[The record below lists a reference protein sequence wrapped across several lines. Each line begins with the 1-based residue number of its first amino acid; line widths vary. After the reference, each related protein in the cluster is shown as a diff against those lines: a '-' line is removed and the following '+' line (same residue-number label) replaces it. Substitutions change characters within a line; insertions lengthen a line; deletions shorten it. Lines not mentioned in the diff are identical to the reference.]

1 MKKKLLF
8 ILPSFGIGGT
18 TVSTYNIISLL
29 KKEGYECWV
38 MPLHKRGIL
47 CELYNNTK
55 QIETPFAI
63 EALSYGGWKE
73 APTCSKKIFAI
84 ALRSV
89 RHISIQFEKLL
100 VGKALNKVISKHGFD
115 TVIACQESLTSRL
128 VSYSSCAN
136 KIAWVRCDYN
146 RIFERN
152 RYKKES
158 FYNSYNS
165 IVCVAEETY
174 KHFIAIY
181 PECEAQTYCISNPQ
195 DSDFLIGRAQQQEN
209 ESRFDNSK
217 FTIISVG
224 RLDPVKRFEHIAY
237 IAKQLVELGRD
248 FRWYII
254 GDGPERDKIK
264 QSIIQNNVGDCV
276 IMLGAKTNPHYYIKN
291 SDLYVCLSLS
301 EACPRVIN
309 EAKVLHT
316 PVISTDF
323 DTAHEFIE
331 SENNG
336 IICKIEDMA
345 NNIHRMMTDND
356 LKDRVINNIEHFNF
370 DNIQII
376 NQLKSIL

>member
-29 KKEGYECWV
+29 EKEGYECWV
-38 MPLHKRGIL
+38 MPLQKRGIL

-55 QIETPFAI
+55 QIETPFVI

-73 APTCSKKIFAI
+73 APSYSKKVFAI
-84 ALRSV
+84 VLRGV
-89 RHISIQFEKLL
+89 RNISNQFEKLL
-100 VGKALNKVISKHGFD
+100 VGKTLNKVISKQGFD
-115 TVIACQESLTSRL
+115 TVVACQESITSRL
-128 VSYSSCAN
+128 VSYSNCDN

-146 RIFERN
+146 RIFEKN
-152 RYKKES
+152 KHKKEN
-158 FYNSYNS
+158 FYKEYNS

-181 PECEAQTYCISNPQ
+181 PEYETKTYCIPNPQ
-195 DSDFLIGRAQQQEN
+195 DSDFLIGRAQQQEI
-209 ESRFDNSK
+209 ESRFDNSR
-217 FTIISVG
+217 FTIVSVG
-224 RLDPVKRFEHIAY
+224 RLDPIKRFEHIAY
-237 IAKQLVELGRD
+237 ISKQLVEQGHD

-254 GDGPERDKIK
+254 GDGSERDRIK
-264 QSIIQNNVGDCV
+264 QSIKHNNVGDYV
-276 IMLGAKTNPHYYIKN
+276 IMLGAKTNPYYYIKN

-323 DTAHEFIE
+323 DTAYEFIK
-331 SENNG
+331 SEKNG
-336 IICKIEDMA
+336 LICKIEDMA
-345 NNIHRMMTDND
+345 DNISRMMTDNELMD
-356 LKDRVINNIEHFNF
+356 EFCCNIKEFRF
-370 DNIQII
+370 DNSEII
-376 NQLKSIL
+376 EQLEKIL

>member
-1 MKKKLLF
+1 MKKRILF
-8 ILPSFGIGGT
+8 ILPSYGIGGT
-18 TVSTYNIISLL
+18 IVSTRIIISLL
-29 KKEGYECWV
+29 EKKGYECWV
-38 MPLHKRGIL
+38 MPLLKRGIL
-47 CELYNNTK
+47 SDLYINIK
-55 QIETPFAI
+55 QIKTPFVI

-73 APTCSKKIFAI
+73 APTCFKKLFSI
-84 ALRSV
+84 ALRGV

-100 VGKALNKVISKHGFD
+100 VGNALNKVISKQGFE
-115 TVIACQESLTSRL
+115 TVVACQESITSRL

-152 RYKKES
+152 NYKKEY
-158 FYNSYNS
+158 FYYSYNS

-181 PECEAQTYCISNPQ
+181 PEYEAKTYRIPNPQ
-195 DSDFLIGRAQQQEN
+195 DRDFLIGRAQQQEN

-217 FTIISVG
+217 YTIVSVG
-224 RLDPVKRFEHIAY
+224 RLAPVKRFEHIAY
-237 IAKQLVELGRD
+237 ISKQLVEQGHD

-254 GDGPERDKIK
+254 GDGSERDKIK
-264 QSIIQNNVGDCV
+264 QSIIQNNVGDYV

-309 EAKVLHT
+309 EAKVLHI

-345 NNIHRMMTDND
+345 NNIHRMMTDID
-356 LKDRVINNIEHFNF
+356 LKNKVIENLEYFHF
-370 DNIQII
+370 DNTQIL
-376 NQLKSIL
+376 NQIESIL

>member
-8 ILPSFGIGGT
+8 LLPSFGIGGT

-29 KKEGYECWV
+29 DKEGYECWV

-47 CELYNNTK
+47 SELYDNVK
-55 QIETPFAI
+55 QIKTPFVI

-73 APTCSKKIFAI
+73 APTYSKKIFAI
-84 ALRSV
+84 AIRTICN
-89 RHISIQFEKLL
+89 ISIQFEKLL
-100 VGKALNKVISKHGFD
+100 VGRALNNVISKQVFD
-115 TVIACQESLTSRL
+115 TVVACQESITSRL
-128 VSYSSCAN
+128 VSYTSCAN

-146 RIFERN
+146 RIFEKN
-152 RYKKES
+152 RYKKEN

-174 KHFIAIY
+174 KHFMAIY
-181 PECEAQTYCISNPQ
+181 PEYESKTYCIQNPQ

-209 ESRFDNSK
+209 DSRFDNSR
-217 FTIISVG
+217 FTIVSVG
-224 RLDPVKRFEHIAY
+224 RLDPIKRFEHIAY
-237 IAKQLVELGRD
+237 ISKQLVEQDHD

-254 GDGPERDKIK
+254 GDGSERDKIK
-264 QSIIQNNVGDCV
+264 QSIIQTNVGDYV
-276 IMLGAKTNPHYYIKN
+276 VMLGAKTNPHYYIKN

-336 IICKIEDMA
+336 LICKIEDMA
-345 NNIHRMMTDND
+345 NNISRMMTDND
-356 LKDRVINNIEHFNF
+356 LKDRVIKNIEHFNF
-370 DNIQII
+370 DNIKII
-376 NQLKSIL
+376 NQIESIL